1 MITIF
6 NRKRLI
12 LDSSAEEAARTWSIL
27 REKGIPYTIKT
38 VGMGSSLGRM
48 VHARMGMS
56 WTNGAQRFSDTVD
69 TPNYCYAIYVHR
81 RHYARARA
89 AIN

>member
-6 NRKRLI
+6 NRKRLS
-12 LDSSAEEAARTWSIL
+12 LDSSPEEAARVWSIL
-27 REKGIPYTIKT
+27 RKNGIPYTMKT

-48 VHARMGMS
+48 VHARMGMG

-69 TPNYCYAIYVHR
+69 TPNYCYTIYVHR
-81 RHYARARA
+81 RDYARARE